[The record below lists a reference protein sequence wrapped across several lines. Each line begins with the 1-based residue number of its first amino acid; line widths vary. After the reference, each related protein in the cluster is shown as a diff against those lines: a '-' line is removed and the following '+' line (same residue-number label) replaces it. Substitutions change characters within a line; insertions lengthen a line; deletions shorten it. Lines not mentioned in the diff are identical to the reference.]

1 MKVISTSLS
10 FRKAEIRSILL
21 KMVPPIFMK
30 MSFLNSHENKKH
42 YIPYSTLFLLKN
54 HVKKHS

>member
-1 MKVISTSLS
+1 
-10 FRKAEIRSILL
+10 
-21 KMVPPIFMK
+21 MVPPIFMK